1 MPSLM
6 IQQTH
11 NAYLQSNLKLMTI
24 KKAVQLLLPEFHLM
38 NSLAQFFVYIIKTS
52 SMVTDLVNAIQKNLG
67 YPPLDKVDPNSQEI
81 KGAKKMSSAQK
92 LPQAA
97 IPTVLAAMIKYCDG
111 RDGINV
117 LTLNENKNWLD
128 TFYGEKKN
136 DAVKK
141 VADYAGVSSDEAQ
154 RNMED
159 ISTEAIRLVR
169 DSLKSADAEKLRSY
183 MNSQRHT
190 ILSHL
195 PAVLKIGDTL
205 NEDTFD
211 DRTNKMEGPV
221 SSFLHKIENRI

>member
-1 MPSLM
+1 
-6 IQQTH
+6 
-11 NAYLQSNLKLMTI
+11 
-24 KKAVQLLLPEFHLM
+24 
-38 NSLAQFFVYIIKTS
+38 
-52 SMVTDLVNAIQKNLG
+52 MVTNLVDAIQKNLG
-67 YPPLDKVDPNSQEI
+67 YPPLEKVDPNSQEI

-97 IPTVLAAMIKYCDG
+97 IPAVLAAMIKYSDG
-111 RDGINV
+111 PDGINV
-117 LTLNENKNWLD
+117 LTLNENKNWLE
-128 TFYGEKKN
+128 TFYSGKQQE
-136 DAVKK
+136 AIKK
-141 VADYAGVSSDEAQ
+141 VADYAGVNPDEAQ

-159 ISTEAIRLVR
+159 ISNEALRLVKE
-169 DSLKSADAEKLRSY
+169 SVKSADAEKLRSY

-205 NEDTFD
+205 NEETFD

>member
-1 MPSLM
+1 
-6 IQQTH
+6 
-11 NAYLQSNLKLMTI
+11 
-24 KKAVQLLLPEFHLM
+24 
-38 NSLAQFFVYIIKTS
+38 
-52 SMVTDLVNAIQKNLG
+52 MVTNLVDAIQKNLS
-67 YPPLDKVDPNSQEI
+67 YPPLEKVDPNSQEI

-97 IPTVLAAMIKYCDG
+97 IPAVLAAMIKYSDG
-111 RDGINV
+111 PDGISL
-117 LTLNENKNWLD
+117 LTPHENRNWLG
-128 TFYGEKKN
+128 TFYSGKEKE
-136 DAVKK
+136 AVKK
-141 VADYAGVSSDEAQ
+141 VANYAGVSEDEAE

-159 ISTEAIRLVR
+159 ISNEAVRLVI
-169 DSLKSADAEKLRSY
+169 DSVKNADAEKLRSY

-205 NEDTFD
+205 NEETFD

>member
-1 MPSLM
+1 
-6 IQQTH
+6 
-11 NAYLQSNLKLMTI
+11 
-24 KKAVQLLLPEFHLM
+24 
-38 NSLAQFFVYIIKTS
+38 
-52 SMVTDLVNAIQKNLG
+52 MVTNIVDAIQKNLG
-67 YPPLDKVDPNSQEI
+67 YPPLEKVDPNSQEI

-97 IPTVLAAMIKYCDG
+97 IPAVLAAMIKYSDG
-111 RDGINV
+111 ANGINL
-117 LTLNENKNWLD
+117 LTSHENHNWLE
-128 TFYGEKKN
+128 TFYCGKEN
-136 DAVKK
+136 EAIKK
-141 VADYAGVSSDEAQ
+141 VADYAGVSTDEAQ

-159 ISTEAIRLVR
+159 ISNEAVRLVN
-169 DSLKSADAEKLRSY
+169 DSVKNANAEKLRSY

-205 NEDTFD
+205 NEETFD